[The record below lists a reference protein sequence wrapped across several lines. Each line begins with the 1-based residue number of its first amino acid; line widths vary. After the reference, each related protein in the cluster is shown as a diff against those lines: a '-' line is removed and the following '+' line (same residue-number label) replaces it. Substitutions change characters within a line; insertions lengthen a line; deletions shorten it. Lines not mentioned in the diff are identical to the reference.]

1 MRSHLSESALT
12 PMDVDADHLRMAAMS
27 PKPRNALRPGTSPGK
42 RHSAEA
48 DTLSR
53 LAATVSL
60 RRPAT
65 AASGAAGRRTPAAGF
80 RMSRHLERDMPDRPA
95 TTGSAAVLRSGTL
108 GGGGRMAVSAGR
120 GLSGTG
126 FGSSGRGFNSSFDA
140 PATQATGRRQ
150 AGPWTS
156 PANQTKLRTC
166 LAVDNAQAPLLPNF
180 DTRRRGVPRPK
191 TTTLDY
197 YHGVPMREFLGG
209 VHDLGTSLAARAMEF
224 RNIPAPE
231 KEQVVAVRAA
241 QEYHA
246 ISSKLTPEAHAEML
260 QAMAAPPKSVPTGA
274 LRRPTPAQATARGQ
288 IPGATGAGLRAG
300 RDDPFRWGSTEAT
313 DAMQQGSALD
323 GAAGSFTP
331 MFGAGGSL
339 GTTAA
344 GATVL
349 GPQITSDLRR
359 TGPGATSPGSGRA
372 AVTHERAQPASSVPR
387 GTRGK
392 LPLRK
397 VFLEP
402 TATAGLIAPVRSTKF
417 TPY

>member
-1 MRSHLSESALT
+1 
-12 PMDVDADHLRMAAMS
+12 MS
-27 PKPRNALRPGTSPGK
+27 
-42 RHSAEA
+42 
-48 DTLSR
+48 
-53 LAATVSL
+53 
-60 RRPAT
+60 
-65 AASGAAGRRTPAAGF
+65 
-80 RMSRHLERDMPDRPA
+80 
-95 TTGSAAVLRSGTL
+95 
-108 GGGGRMAVSAGR
+108 GGRDF
-120 GLSGTG
+120 SGTG
-126 FGSSGRGFNSSFDA
+126 ASFSGRDQRSFNSSFDA
-140 PATQATGRRQ
+140 SQTHSTGRRQ
-150 AGPWTS
+150 AGSWTS

-166 LAVDNAQAPLLPNF
+166 LAVDNAQAPLLPHF
-180 DTRRRGVPRPK
+180 DTRRRGEPRPK

-209 VHDLGTSLAARAMEF
+209 VHDLGTSLAQRAMEF

-231 KEQVVAVRAA
+231 KEQVVAVRAS

-260 QAMAAPPKSVPTGA
+260 QAMTAPPKAAPTGA

-313 DAMQQGSALD
+313 DAMQQGSSLD
-323 GAAGSFTP
+323 ETAGSLAP
-331 MFGAGGSL
+331 MFGASGTL

-344 GATVL
+344 GSTVL
-349 GPQITSDLRR
+349 GTQITSDWGRA
-359 TGPGATSPGSGRA
+359 GAGATSPEYRTA
-372 AVTHERAQPASSVPR
+372 PLATHERAQPASTVQH

-397 VFLEP
+397 VYLEP

>member
-1 MRSHLSESALT
+1 
-12 PMDVDADHLRMAAMS
+12 
-27 PKPRNALRPGTSPGK
+27 
-42 RHSAEA
+42 
-48 DTLSR
+48 
-53 LAATVSL
+53 
-60 RRPAT
+60 
-65 AASGAAGRRTPAAGF
+65 
-80 RMSRHLERDMPDRPA
+80 MPDRPA
-95 TTGSAAVLRSGTL
+95 TTGSAAALRTGTL

-120 GLSGTG
+120 DLGGTG
-126 FGSSGRGFNSSFDA
+126 FGSTGRGFNSSFDA
-140 PATQATGRRQ
+140 SQAKSIGRRQ
-150 AGPWTS
+150 AGSWTS

-209 VHDLGTSLAARAMEF
+209 VHDLGTSLAERAMEF
-224 RNIPAPE
+224 RTIPAPE

-260 QAMAAPPKSVPTGA
+260 QAMTAPPKSAPTGA

-313 DAMQQGSALD
+313 DAMQQGSSMD
-323 GAAGSFTP
+323 GTSGSLTP
-331 MFGAGGSL
+331 MFGASGRL

-344 GATVL
+344 GSTVL
-349 GPQITSDLRR
+349 GPQITSDWGR
-359 TGPGATSPGSGRA
+359 TGAGANSPVYRTDTA
-372 AVTHERAQPASSVPR
+372 THERAQPASSVPR